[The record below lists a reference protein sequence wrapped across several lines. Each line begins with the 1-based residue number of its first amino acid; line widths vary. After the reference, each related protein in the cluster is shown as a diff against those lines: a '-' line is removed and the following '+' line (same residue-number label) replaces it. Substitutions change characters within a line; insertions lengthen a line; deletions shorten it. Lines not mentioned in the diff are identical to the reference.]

1 MLLFIFISASS
12 LTLNVDADITNG
24 IKLCLRCAEIVIVDV
39 VAGIWDQLL
48 SEIQFMN
55 SCLQTFCHFLKFLN
69 SLLWPVLIVIFEIE
83 QTLV

>member
-1 MLLFIFISASS
+1 MRRNFFTI
-12 LTLNVDADITNG
+12 
-24 IKLCLRCAEIVIVDV
+24 EI

-48 SEIQFMN
+48 SEMQFMN

-69 SLLWPVLIVIFEIE
+69 SLLWPILIVRFEIE